1 MIEISDLGDKSFH
14 EFISKRGINLDI
26 IKSLIKLIIKIQKIK
41 LKKYIILRNIV

>member
-26 IKSLIKLIIKIQKIK
+26 IKALLN
-41 LKKYIILRNIV
+41 LL